1 MKQLK
6 TILRETEDAS
16 DPYELVARAEKQ
28 GKISLNTYF
37 AACAAGDGLTRAEAE
52 EVLREYY
59 QRAGVAHLC
68 PV

>member
-16 DPYELVARAEKQ
+16 NPYEMIARAEKR
-28 GKISLNTYF
+28 GEISLTTYF
-37 AACAAGDGLTRAEAE
+37 AACAAGDGLTREEAA

>member
-6 TILRETEDAS
+6 TILAAVEDAS
-16 DPYELVARAEKQ
+16 DPYELIAQAEKQ
-28 GKISLNTYF
+28 GEISVNTF
-37 AACAAGDGLTRAEAE
+37 FRACATGDGLTRVEAK

-68 PV
+68 PI